1 MEKPG
6 KEHFQRL
13 TKKMGKFFSTRKQ
26 KRLANKEAKLRKL
39 VEKLLRKGEI
49 IPSFLDFVRSIEE
62 KNEQK
67 MAWETVFSRKDLE
80 PKNLYEIAVAIP
92 DEYKDIRDGTVE
104 RFLKEA
110 DGKELH
116 YAVENGPE
124 DISKNA
130 FNELCYRIERFRKGF
145 IKRGLAI
152 EILID
157 ILKDKIR
164 EKKKELCERI
174 LQLLKILDSPAD
186 KFREILLLPS
196 ISSMPDLEKDIERFL
211 REKHEKDQNTKL
223 LKKIKGL
230 KIEIAALQQELKGG
244 Q

>member
-1 MEKPG
+1 MEKPEEKRFHG
-6 KEHFQRL
+6 L
-13 TKKMGKFFSTRKQ
+13 TKKIDKFWSTRKQ
-26 KRLANKEAKLRKL
+26 KRLTEKEEKLKKL

-49 IPSFLDFVRSIEE
+49 TPSFLDFVRSIEGE
-62 KNEQK
+62 NEQK
-67 MAWETVFSRKDLE
+67 KAWKTVFSRKNLE

-92 DEYKDIRDGTVE
+92 DEYKDIRYGTIE

-110 DGKELH
+110 DGEELH

-124 DISKNA
+124 DISKSA
-130 FNELCYRIERFRKGF
+130 LNELCYRIERFRKGF

-174 LQLLKILDSPAD
+174 FQLLKILDSPAG
-186 KFREILLLPS
+186 KLREILLLPS
-196 ISSMPDLEKDIERFL
+196 ISSMPELEKDIERFL

-223 LKKIKGL
+223 LKKIRTLKAEITALRETLIKG
-230 KIEIAALQQELKGG
+230 Q
-244 Q
+244 